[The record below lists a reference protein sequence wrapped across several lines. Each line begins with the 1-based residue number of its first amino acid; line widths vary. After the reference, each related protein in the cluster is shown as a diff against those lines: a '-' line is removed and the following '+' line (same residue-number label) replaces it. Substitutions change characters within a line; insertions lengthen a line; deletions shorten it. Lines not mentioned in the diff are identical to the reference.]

1 MSLLGGFNG
10 IFPRINFSAKYIL
23 FSSSVSTPTSVYT
36 LSSIAEVVT
45 TVAPNGDLPN
55 GLDDTVTVLD
65 P

>member
-1 MSLLGGFNG
+1 MSLLGGVKG

-23 FSSSVSTPTSVYT
+23 FSSSVSTPASEYT
-36 LSSIAEVVT
+36 LSSIIAVVIT
-45 TVAPNGDLPN
+45 ALPNGELPK